1 MSAVPDPQS
10 SRTVLVRIRSA
21 LPSLRNSEQSIA
33 HAVLA
38 EPALAAT
45 LSIGGLAEKCG
56 TSTTSVVRFYKKIGY
71 QGYSDFRMDLARE
84 TTREQTVANATV
96 EMYEDIAKTD
106 SLQDVVSKIAFNE
119 TMSIADT
126 AEALD
131 VGKLSDA
138 VAALSGAR
146 RIDIFGVGASAWVGQ
161 DLQQKLHRIGLTA
174 HSWSDAHAAW
184 TSAAL
189 LGPDCVSI
197 TISHS
202 GSTLDT
208 VEAMRIASEAGART
222 IAITNHSDSPLA
234 RAANVVLTTAARE
247 SPFRSGALGS
257 RMAQMM
263 VIDCLFVGVAQQSY
277 DSSIAALRKT
287 YLAVQDRKVPQRG
300 RP

>member
-1 MSAVPDPQS
+1 MSAVTGHQS

-21 LPSLRNSEQSIA
+21 LPSLRTSEQSVA
-33 HAVLA
+33 NAVLA

-84 TTREQTVANATV
+84 TTREQAVNNVTV

-131 VGKLSDA
+131 VARLADA

-146 RIDIFGVGASAWVGQ
+146 RIDIVGVGASAWVGQ

-174 HSWSDAHAAW
+174 HSWSDAHSAW

-189 LGPDCVSI
+189 LGPDCVSVA
-197 TISHS
+197 ISHS

-208 VEAMRIASEAGART
+208 VEAMRIAGEAGART

-234 RAANVVLTTAARE
+234 RAADVVLTTAARE

-287 YLAVQDRKVPQRG
+287 YQAVQGRNVPQG
-300 RP
+300 ARP

>member
-1 MSAVPDPQS
+1 MSAVTGNIS
-10 SRTVLVRIRSA
+10 SRTVLVRIRAA
-21 LPSLRNSEQSIA
+21 LPSLRPSEQSIGNT
-33 HAVLA
+33 VLA

-45 LSIGGLAEKCG
+45 LSIGELAEKCR

-71 QGYSDFRMDLARE
+71 QGYSDFRLDLARE
-84 TTREQTVANATV
+84 TTREQAVANVSA

-126 AEALD
+126 AQVLD
-131 VGKLSDA
+131 VARLADA
-138 VAALSGAR
+138 VAALSGAK

-161 DLQQKLHRIGLTA
+161 DLQQKFHRIGMTA
-174 HSWSDAHAAW
+174 HSWSDAHSAW

-189 LGPDCVSI
+189 LDAGSVAVA
-197 TISHS
+197 ISHS

-208 VEAMRIASEAGART
+208 IEALRIAGEAGART
-222 IAITNHSDSPLA
+222 VAITNHSDSPLA
-234 RAANVVLTTAARE
+234 HLAEIVLTTAARE

-263 VIDCLFVGVAQQSY
+263 VTDCLFVGVAQQSY
-277 DSSIAALRKT
+277 DASIAALRKT
-287 YLAVQDRKVPQRG
+287 YSAVQGRKVAPG
-300 RP
+300 VRP

>member
-1 MSAVPDPQS
+1 MSAVTGHQS

-21 LPSLRNSEQSIA
+21 LPSLRASEQAIA
-33 HAVLA
+33 TAVLA

-84 TTREQTVANATV
+84 TTREQAVANVAL
-96 EMYEDIAKTD
+96 EMYEDIARTD

-131 VGKLSDA
+131 VARLSDA

-161 DLQQKLHRIGLTA
+161 DLQQKFHRIGLTA
-174 HSWSDAHAAW
+174 HSWSDAHSAG

-189 LGPDCVSI
+189 LGPDCVFVA
-197 TISHS
+197 ISHS

-208 VEAMRIASEAGART
+208 VEAMRIASDAGART
-222 IAITNHSDSPLA
+222 VAVTNHSDSPLA
-234 RAANVVLTTAARE
+234 RAADIVLTTAARE

-287 YLAVQDRKVPQRG
+287 YLAVQGRKVPQGG

>member
-1 MSAVPDPQS
+1 MSAVTGHQS

-21 LPSLRNSEQSIA
+21 LPSLRASEQAIA
-33 HAVLA
+33 TAVLA

-84 TTREQTVANATV
+84 TTREQAVANVAL

-131 VGKLSDA
+131 VDRLSDA
-138 VAALSGAR
+138 VSALSGAR
-146 RIDIFGVGASAWVGQ
+146 RIDILGVGASAWVGQ
-161 DLQQKLHRIGLTA
+161 DLQQKFHRIGLTA
-174 HSWSDAHAAW
+174 HSWQDAHSAG

-189 LGPDCVSI
+189 LGPDCVFVA
-197 TISHS
+197 ISHS

-208 VEAMRIASEAGART
+208 VDAMRIASEAGART
-222 IAITNHSDSPLA
+222 VAVTNHSDSPLA
-234 RAANVVLTTAARE
+234 RAADIVLTTAARE

-277 DSSIAALRKT
+277 DSSIEALRKT
-287 YLAVQDRKVPQRG
+287 YLAVQGRKVPQG
-300 RP
+300 GQP

>member
-1 MSAVPDPQS
+1 MSAVTGHQS

-21 LPSLRNSEQSIA
+21 LPSLRASEQAIA
-33 HAVLA
+33 TAVLA

-84 TTREQTVANATV
+84 TTREQAVANVAL

-131 VGKLSDA
+131 VDRLSDA
-138 VAALSGAR
+138 VSALSGAR

-161 DLQQKLHRIGLTA
+161 DLQQKFHRIGLTA
-174 HSWSDAHAAW
+174 HSWQDAHSAG

-189 LGPDCVSI
+189 LGPDCVFVA
-197 TISHS
+197 ISHS

-208 VEAMRIASEAGART
+208 VDAMRIASEAGART
-222 IAITNHSDSPLA
+222 VAVTNHSDSPLA
-234 RAANVVLTTAARE
+234 RAADIVLTTAARE

-263 VIDCLFVGVAQQSY
+263 IIDCLFVGVAQQSY
-277 DSSIAALRKT
+277 DSSIEALRKT
-287 YLAVQDRKVPQRG
+287 YLAVQGRKVPQGG